1 MVKRKKCILILF
13 VTGMCPLIEAVI
25 RVMCS
30 VQQLKPGNNS
40 AADCKKP
47 LMPKHYSSEVYTTT
61 ANRN

>member
-1 MVKRKKCILILF
+1 MILF

-30 VQQLKPGNNS
+30 VQQLKPGNYP

-47 LMPKHYSSEVYTTT
+47 LLPKHYSSEVYT